1 MTVLE
6 KDVLDVLLPGFWAG
20 TPAQLSAGLG
30 GQLPLQQALR
40 ALPRSVPLWT
50 WCTGV
55 ALAAA
60 AGRLDGEA
68 ATGTWWMAA
77 QLSRAHPEVDWQ
89 WQTPMVSSRR
99 VATASGVHGYLP
111 ILAQALERRISP
123 EAWRDVQRL
132 MVLPRPQ
139 PAASVFDALQ
149 TLHGADP
156 LLARL
161 RRLVERTPAVETTLE
176 RLAGQDSVHGLVA
189 GRVVRLLFDAGR
201 IDRDEAS
208 RAVLARYAMAAG
220 YAVTA
225 LAEPEQ
231 LWLPVDSAEPRDVA
245 IIGLWEDDPA
255 TSALL
260 TRLAAEP
267 TAARV
272 IIVADLPP
280 DESTAQAG
288 FAWLNRPV
296 HRYALKA
303 SLAPADEPDTTTA
316 TVTIDV
322 TTEPAGGR
330 RPRVLL
336 AEDNRINQT
345 VATLQLDKLGF
356 DVEVVNDGEAAV
368 NAYVASPD
376 RYRLILMDCQ
386 MPRLDGFG
394 VARALRAAQSAVKV
408 IFLTIFSLIK
418 PKILLMNL
426 TPIL

>member
-1 MTVLE
+1 MPAPAPL
-6 KDVLDVLLPGFWAG
+6 DVALLLYPECMPAGLFAAADLLTAAALRSGARGWRVHWVGVKPGPVACAHGMALRAETRLDAQRWQAVLLPGFWAG

-68 ATGTWWMAA
+68 ATGTWWMGA

-176 RLAGQDSVHGLVA
+176 RLAEQLACSP
-189 GRVVRLLFDAGR
+189 RT
-201 IDRDEAS
+201 
-208 RAVLARYAMAAG
+208 LARK
-220 YAVTA
+220 V
-225 LAEPEQ
+225 
-231 LWLPVDSAEPRDVA
+231 
-245 IIGLWEDDPA
+245 
-255 TSALL
+255 
-260 TRLAAEP
+260 
-267 TAARV
+267 
-272 IIVADLPP
+272 
-280 DESTAQAG
+280 
-288 FAWLNRPV
+288 
-296 HRYALKA
+296 
-303 SLAPADEPDTTTA
+303 
-316 TVTIDV
+316 
-322 TTEPAGGR
+322 
-330 RPRVLL
+330 
-336 AEDNRINQT
+336 
-345 VATLQLDKLGF
+345 
-356 DVEVVNDGEAAV
+356 GEAAGMPVGRYVRLVKLHQAGEHLLHGRRSAAQVSETLGFADESGFRRSFKAVTGLTPLDYV
-368 NAYVASPD
+368 N
-376 RYRLILMDCQ
+376 RYR
-386 MPRLDGFG
+386 R
-394 VARALRAAQSAVKV
+394 
-408 IFLTIFSLIK
+408 
-418 PKILLMNL
+418 
-426 TPIL
+426 

>member
-1 MTVLE
+1 MPAPAPL
-6 KDVLDVLLPGFWAG
+6 DVALLLYPGCMPAGLFAAADLLTAAALRSGARGWRVHWVGVKPGPVACAHGMALRAETRLDAQRWQAVLLPGFWAG

-89 WQTPMVSSRR
+89 WQAPMVSGRR

-139 PAASVFDALQ
+139 PAASVFEALQ

-176 RLAGQDSVHGLVA
+176 RLAEQLACSP
-189 GRVVRLLFDAGR
+189 RT
-201 IDRDEAS
+201 
-208 RAVLARYAMAAG
+208 LARK
-220 YAVTA
+220 V
-225 LAEPEQ
+225 
-231 LWLPVDSAEPRDVA
+231 
-245 IIGLWEDDPA
+245 
-255 TSALL
+255 
-260 TRLAAEP
+260 
-267 TAARV
+267 
-272 IIVADLPP
+272 
-280 DESTAQAG
+280 
-288 FAWLNRPV
+288 
-296 HRYALKA
+296 
-303 SLAPADEPDTTTA
+303 
-316 TVTIDV
+316 
-322 TTEPAGGR
+322 
-330 RPRVLL
+330 
-336 AEDNRINQT
+336 
-345 VATLQLDKLGF
+345 
-356 DVEVVNDGEAAV
+356 GEAAGMPVGRYVRLVKLHQAGEHLLHGGRSAAQVSETLGFADESGFRRSFKAVTGLTPLDYV
-368 NAYVASPD
+368 N
-376 RYRLILMDCQ
+376 RYR
-386 MPRLDGFG
+386 R
-394 VARALRAAQSAVKV
+394 
-408 IFLTIFSLIK
+408 
-418 PKILLMNL
+418 
-426 TPIL
+426 

>member
-1 MTVLE
+1 MPAPAPL
-6 KDVLDVLLPGFWAG
+6 DVALLLYPECMPAGLFAAADLLTAAALRSGARGWRVHWVGVKPGPVACAHGMALRAETRLDAQRWQAVLLPGFWAG

-89 WQTPMVSSRR
+89 WQAPMVSGRR

-111 ILAQALERRISP
+111 ILAQELERRISP

-176 RLAGQDSVHGLVA
+176 RLAEQLACSP
-189 GRVVRLLFDAGR
+189 RT
-201 IDRDEAS
+201 
-208 RAVLARYAMAAG
+208 LARK
-220 YAVTA
+220 V
-225 LAEPEQ
+225 
-231 LWLPVDSAEPRDVA
+231 
-245 IIGLWEDDPA
+245 
-255 TSALL
+255 
-260 TRLAAEP
+260 
-267 TAARV
+267 
-272 IIVADLPP
+272 
-280 DESTAQAG
+280 
-288 FAWLNRPV
+288 
-296 HRYALKA
+296 
-303 SLAPADEPDTTTA
+303 
-316 TVTIDV
+316 
-322 TTEPAGGR
+322 
-330 RPRVLL
+330 
-336 AEDNRINQT
+336 
-345 VATLQLDKLGF
+345 
-356 DVEVVNDGEAAV
+356 GEAAGMPVGRYVRLVKLHQAGEHLLHGGRSAAQVSETLGFADESGFRRSFKAVTGLTPLDYV
-368 NAYVASPD
+368 N
-376 RYRLILMDCQ
+376 RYR
-386 MPRLDGFG
+386 R
-394 VARALRAAQSAVKV
+394 
-408 IFLTIFSLIK
+408 
-418 PKILLMNL
+418 
-426 TPIL
+426 

>member
-1 MTVLE
+1 MPAPAPL
-6 KDVLDVLLPGFWAG
+6 DVALLLYPECMPAGLFAAADLLTAAALRSGARGWRVHWVGVKPGPVACAHGMALRAETRLDAQRWQAVLLPGFWAG

-176 RLAGQDSVHGLVA
+176 RLADQLACSP
-189 GRVVRLLFDAGR
+189 RT
-201 IDRDEAS
+201 
-208 RAVLARYAMAAG
+208 LARK
-220 YAVTA
+220 V
-225 LAEPEQ
+225 
-231 LWLPVDSAEPRDVA
+231 
-245 IIGLWEDDPA
+245 
-255 TSALL
+255 
-260 TRLAAEP
+260 
-267 TAARV
+267 
-272 IIVADLPP
+272 
-280 DESTAQAG
+280 
-288 FAWLNRPV
+288 
-296 HRYALKA
+296 
-303 SLAPADEPDTTTA
+303 
-316 TVTIDV
+316 
-322 TTEPAGGR
+322 
-330 RPRVLL
+330 
-336 AEDNRINQT
+336 
-345 VATLQLDKLGF
+345 
-356 DVEVVNDGEAAV
+356 GEAAGMPVGRYVRLVKLHQAGEHLLHGGRSAAQVSETLGFADESGFRRSFKAVTGLTPLDYV
-368 NAYVASPD
+368 N
-376 RYRLILMDCQ
+376 RYR
-386 MPRLDGFG
+386 R
-394 VARALRAAQSAVKV
+394 
-408 IFLTIFSLIK
+408 
-418 PKILLMNL
+418 
-426 TPIL
+426 

>member
-1 MTVLE
+1 MPAPAPL
-6 KDVLDVLLPGFWAG
+6 DVALLLYPGCMPAGLFAAADLLTAAALRSGARGWRVHWVGVKPGPVACAHGMALRAETRLDAQRWQAVLLPGFWAG

-89 WQTPMVSSRR
+89 WQAPMVSGRR

-111 ILAQALERRISP
+111 ILAQELERRISP

-176 RLAGQDSVHGLVA
+176 RLAEQLACSP
-189 GRVVRLLFDAGR
+189 RT
-201 IDRDEAS
+201 
-208 RAVLARYAMAAG
+208 LARK
-220 YAVTA
+220 V
-225 LAEPEQ
+225 
-231 LWLPVDSAEPRDVA
+231 
-245 IIGLWEDDPA
+245 
-255 TSALL
+255 
-260 TRLAAEP
+260 
-267 TAARV
+267 
-272 IIVADLPP
+272 
-280 DESTAQAG
+280 
-288 FAWLNRPV
+288 
-296 HRYALKA
+296 
-303 SLAPADEPDTTTA
+303 
-316 TVTIDV
+316 
-322 TTEPAGGR
+322 
-330 RPRVLL
+330 
-336 AEDNRINQT
+336 
-345 VATLQLDKLGF
+345 
-356 DVEVVNDGEAAV
+356 GEAAGMPVGRYVRLVKLHQAGEHLLHGGRSAAQVSETLGFADESGFRRSFKAVTGLTPLDYV
-368 NAYVASPD
+368 N
-376 RYRLILMDCQ
+376 RYR
-386 MPRLDGFG
+386 R
-394 VARALRAAQSAVKV
+394 
-408 IFLTIFSLIK
+408 
-418 PKILLMNL
+418 
-426 TPIL
+426 